1 MNPLVPVPFNFY
13 GRGYFFSFNFSFA
26 KIVPFQQKNIKK
38 FEDKL
43 SLVHVKKKF
52 SKIQFFFS
60 CVKFFSA

>member
-43 SLVHVKKKF
+43 SLVHEYN
-52 SKIQFFFS
+52 S
-60 CVKFFSA
+60 